1 VVSLGC
7 AGAGLLSN
15 PIAQIV
21 SLSLAQIAVISFLA
35 PFWVLPTILLSGTS
49 AAVGIALVNAIGNI
63 GGFVGPTIV
72 GFLKTSTGGDGGA
85 LLSLSAMALLAAAVC
100 VWMRR
105 LAAPGLAGRAS
116 RIT

>member
-1 VVSLGC
+1 
-7 AGAGLLSN
+7 
-15 PIAQIV
+15 V

-63 GGFVGPTIV
+63 GGFAGPTIV
-72 GFLKTSTGGDGGA
+72 GFLKTSAGGDGGA
-85 LLSLSAMALLAAAVC
+85 LLSLSAMALVAAAVC

-105 LAAPGLAGRAS
+105 LVVSSLTRRPSPIA
-116 RIT
+116 